1 MKMPLMSIDRKR
13 FLKSIGVLG
22 MGGLGRWTRFNEGTA
37 GNSDPQKPERISR
50 GDTIGMVSPASTL
63 SDRSAYGKIV
73 ANLRSMGYR
82 VREGEHARRR
92 HGNFAG
98 TDTQRASDLMAMFR
112 DPDISAIMAFR
123 GGWGANRILELLDYE
138 VIRSHPKALIGF
150 SDVTALLLSIYARCG
165 LITFHGPVGKSEWNS
180 FTTESFRKALHGT
193 DSYALKGKKRSHLP
207 IREGR
212 AEGRLLGGNL
222 SVLTSLIG
230 SEFLPDFRNA
240 ILFLEDVGESYY
252 RIDRMMTQLALSG
265 ILDEIN
271 GFIFGTCTECSRDTP
286 QAHGLDQILNHHI
299 SSRNIPSFSGFPF
312 GHVDETLTLPVGL
325 PARMDAGRGSLELL
339 ESPVR

>member
-1 MKMPLMSIDRKR
+1 MSIDRKR
-13 FLKSIGVLG
+13 FLKSMGVLG
-22 MGGLGRWTRFNEGTA
+22 LGGLGRWPRWMEGA
-37 GNSDPQKPERISR
+37 DGSSDPIKPEPLSR

-63 SDRSAYGKIV
+63 SDRSAFGKIV
-73 ANLRSMGYR
+73 SNIRSMGYR
-82 VREGEHARRR
+82 TREGEHARRR
-92 HGNFAG
+92 YGNFAG

-112 DPDISAIMAFR
+112 DPDISAVMAFR
-123 GGWGANRILELLDYE
+123 GGWGSNRILELLDYE

-150 SDVTALLLSIYARCG
+150 SDVTALLLSIYARSG
-165 LITFHGPVGKSEWNS
+165 LITFHGPVGKSEWTP
-180 FTTESFRKALHGT
+180 FTTERFQKVLHGT
-193 DSYALKGKKRSHLP
+193 EPYTLEGKQRSHLP
-207 IREGR
+207 LREGR

-271 GFIFGTCTECSRDTP
+271 GFIFGTCADCSRDTP
-286 QAHGLDQILNHHI
+286 QAHGLDQVLKHHLG
-299 SSRNIPSFSGFPF
+299 SRNIPAFSGFPF
-312 GHVDETLTLPVGL
+312 GHLDETLTLPVGL